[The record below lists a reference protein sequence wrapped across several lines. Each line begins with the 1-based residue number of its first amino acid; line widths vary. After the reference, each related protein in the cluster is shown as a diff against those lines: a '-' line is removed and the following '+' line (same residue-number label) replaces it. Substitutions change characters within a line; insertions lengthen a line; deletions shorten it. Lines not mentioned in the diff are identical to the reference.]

1 MRGGL
6 SFGPA
11 PAIIESM
18 DKDNDGP
25 VPSAAEPAKSWLGSM
40 EGTGRILGDIVKPA
54 TEECEWDALRD

>member
-1 MRGGL
+1 
-6 SFGPA
+6 
-11 PAIIESM
+11 M